1 MTFSKD
7 LAFGKKYEQLAT
19 EYFNYTEIKY
29 APNRMFKPYDF
40 QVLECDKWIKVEV
53 KADKMTK
60 KTGNIC
66 IEFKCSNKPSGI
78 TTTESNYY
86 IYFVVGTDD
95 VYKIPT
101 NDIRKIIRNN
111 NFITYKGGDNY
122 RSEFYLIPKKYFVN
136 YLVELVYEEE

>member
-7 LAFGKKYEQLAT
+7 LDFGRKYEKLAT
-19 EYFNYTEIKY
+19 EYFEYDNIEY

-40 QVLECDKWIKVEV
+40 KVLENNTWIKVEV

-122 RSEFYLIPKKYFVN
+122 RSEFYLIPKKYFGN